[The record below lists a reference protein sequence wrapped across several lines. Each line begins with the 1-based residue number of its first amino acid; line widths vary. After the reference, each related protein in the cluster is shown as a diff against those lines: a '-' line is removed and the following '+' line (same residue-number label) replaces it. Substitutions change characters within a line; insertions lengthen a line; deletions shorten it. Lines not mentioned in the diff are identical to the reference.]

1 MVAGF
6 RFFGSQS
13 KRIAISPSN
22 VPIPTEISSP
32 SEPLL
37 LSIDDSS
44 AVEGLTEGSS
54 GGSPSKHRRRQHLP
68 WNFHHSYWTSEN
80 SSKLYGLALIAGGNV
95 FFSFMA
101 VLLKVAAKY
110 MSSEETV
117 FWRSAVA
124 LVLNL
129 GVQLYLKIPPFAVEP
144 RFRALLA
151 LRAIIGYAAMT
162 LSFYAYSAMVL
173 SEAQVIICSAPI
185 ITFLFVRPCSVC
197 FLGEKLDQV
206 NLICVLVSF
215 VGVVCVARPAF
226 LFGGATTA
234 SPQASFI
241 PVICSVLSAVL
252 IGVINILIRKLN
264 ELNTWT
270 LVTYFLIV
278 CTICSAAKITFFEQG
293 IKVPNDPVQIIT
305 LIGIGVLGCLGQI
318 MVTKGFQV
326 EKDGIA
332 AAMMYIN
339 TVCVMIWDVTLLG
352 VSLHFWSVFGA
363 VVICGGAFVIAYRK
377 TIKK

>member
-1 MVAGF
+1 
-6 RFFGSQS
+6 
-13 KRIAISPSN
+13 
-22 VPIPTEISSP
+22 
-32 SEPLL
+32 
-37 LSIDDSS
+37 
-44 AVEGLTEGSS
+44 
-54 GGSPSKHRRRQHLP
+54 
-68 WNFHHSYWTSEN
+68 
-80 SSKLYGLALIAGGNV
+80 
-95 FFSFMA
+95 MA

-339 TVCVMIWDVTLLG
+339 IVCVMIWDVTLLG